1 MDGKKPSIIRDIRE
15 KKGMTLSELAH
26 KVGKTA
32 PYLSDIERGNRR
44 GSYATIAKIA
54 EALEV
59 ETDLLWRAS

>member
-1 MDGKKPSIIRDIRE
+1 MDKRTPSLIRAIRE
-15 KKGMTLSELAH
+15 RKGITLSQLAE
-26 KVGKTA
+26 KVGKT
-32 PYLSDIERGNRR
+32 PSYISDIERGNRR